1 MPINLTSV
9 LRKINT
15 IKTGLF
21 YQDRPSLYCMNLSE
35 LLLEIPDGFYISKN
49 QSQNSSGENWKC
61 SIAENEDVLGSLDD
75 IIPLTTSVVFQ
86 GEQFKIV
93 SYERPRAATQVWSLI
108 LQSTGEYSS
117 ISD

>member
-9 LRKINT
+9 LRNINT

-35 LLLEIPDGFYISKN
+35 LLLEIPNGFYVSKTQN
-49 QSQNSSGENWKC
+49 QGSSGETWRC
-61 SIAENEDVLGSLDD
+61 SIAENEDLLGSLDD
-75 IIPLTTSVVFQ
+75 VIPLTTTIIFQ

-93 SYERPRAATQVWSLI
+93 SYERPRAATQIWKLT
-108 LQSTGEYSS
+108 LQSTGEYSN
-117 ISD
+117 IDA